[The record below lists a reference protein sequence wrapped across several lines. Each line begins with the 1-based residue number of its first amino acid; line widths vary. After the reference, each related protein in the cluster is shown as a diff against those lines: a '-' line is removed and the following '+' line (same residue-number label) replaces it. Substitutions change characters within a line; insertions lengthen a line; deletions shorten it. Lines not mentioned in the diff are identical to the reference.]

1 LADERPPIE
10 GGDALDFEAAAQRAK
25 AKAQATRKTVKAAR
39 EETKTAKAE
48 VDALERDA
56 GDLIRERQNLE
67 TRRKAV
73 VKRLSSADRR
83 MAVSE
88 TSTPANQE
96 RILAT
101 YEKHKAELGRIDSQ
115 LDRIEA
121 RERQAQVA
129 REGPQVRRRLGITT
143 PAQDAARA
151 RRLEREATVRS
162 ARLARRAV
170 ADARQQGINQYP
182 QPIGPEPE
190 DPTRIADRLRRRR
203 DTLRK
208 SSGAAIEE
216 ATEAAKQLRQAEGR
230 LKAAQ
235 SKARKLRETDA
246 AFVGG
251 GAERQRKLGLA
262 EASVTRA
269 QAPVAEARAAHQAA
283 VARAQGL
290 VDEERVVR
298 RELSAVRD
306 RIAAAKAEGTTVQQ
320 VEQTKTT
327 AVRTGAATRK
337 RATADERSPEGDL
350 AELER
355 IARQHNA
362 RMAAALDP
370 EGRRQL
376 AARQAPITDP
386 AEQERA
392 ARRLEAARAPRVNP
406 PLQPRTAGGG
416 GRDVVARMS
425 ELERQAE
432 EKVIKAEQKLARDL
446 ERREVEKL
454 ARAEAAERVAIGKR
468 EAAELEAARAAQ
480 AKAAADAESARVA
493 KSAAARAPA
502 RPAPPPGTDVVR
514 HPELYGQRQ
523 AGPFGRAYRPGGA
536 AAERPLTVEQQQA
549 ARSPLWRAQER
560 LSAAL
565 DEQTESARQLRRMNR
580 KGSARDRVD
589 AENTH
594 RANQAAVDAA
604 RQQVRAIEGDVES
617 RIAHTR
623 AQNAETT
630 AMLAN
635 ARARGRQPIPTSRAL
650 ATIPRPG
657 ALVRT
662 GVTRDD
668 PYSQL
673 TAAERAVVVPPAP
686 PPPRPQ
692 RLGERLAASGAYGS
706 STVAAQQAAAATQ
719 QAAARQALYTQRVQ
733 ASEDAVK
740 RWSTQLGYANQNL
753 RRHGTFTTE
762 FIDAARKGEV
772 SYREWGWQI
781 GAAATKFG
789 AWTAAGAGIY
799 AALAAVG
806 KIGQGAVQSASG
818 VETLRRTIDDVS
830 SARAQQGF
838 REQAAKFNVPI
849 ETVAD
854 AQMRMGAVFHDQADA
869 ATAASAA
876 LYALQTGQVDVEQS
890 TKDLISIQQAY
901 GSSAQDLVDLFDQ
914 LNFVQNRYG
923 ARIPDME
930 TGIAAASGSFKQMG
944 GSISELVAAFTVLQR
959 HGTTGNIASTIFRR
973 IPNELAKPENQAVLR
988 GAGIDPN
995 AMWPELIKQAQDAIV
1010 RGADPRVIAK
1020 AITGGQWAARFLNL
1034 LNDPGLYRTVQTQ
1047 LATGQAKGASEREL
1061 GSVLA
1066 QFDQQLKAIGIEL
1079 GNLGSNLAE
1088 SGLMPI
1094 LGTGVVL
1101 LRETLSLVNSLLEVF
1116 NQLPAPIKTAVV
1128 GIGMLRVGLAA
1139 ARRLSLGEALADRGR
1154 LGARLAPYL
1163 MENETRRERRVAGK
1177 GMDAAIAEATN
1188 LNEKASQEVIRAAAA
1203 ERVTIEHTKN
1213 TRARADAALA
1223 AGKLSEADHAA
1234 AVGRA
1239 DVREVAAIEK
1249 REAAEVEA
1257 AIAAERLTATQGIRR
1272 DVRAAGDAVPGGR
1285 GARGRRD
1292 EAIVAAARDAQ
1303 VLGPPSLRMN
1313 VPTPERVEPLG
1324 PGGTVPATGYTRS
1337 RSVPPPP
1344 IAQALQQAAARA
1356 AADAEATSGA
1366 AIGSKRFR
1374 DKLRSV
1380 NEATK
1385 AQVAEFHELW
1395 RTQSLG
1401 AAAMQ
1406 RGGVAANA
1414 ALGAG
1419 RTAAASIGRF
1429 AAAAGAL
1436 IGPEGAIFAA
1446 ILALPE
1452 VIAAAQERFRSLQQ
1466 VEQLQ
1471 GAGGDLTHA
1480 GVEDMRRQILERQR
1494 QANSL
1499 IGEATRTFTDPIV
1512 ALYKA
1517 GAEVAQ
1523 ASSDALDSIGR
1534 TLGLGKG
1541 GGRDVTKRPGVPQMP
1556 RGPGLTRGLIEAVP
1570 FIGPLISFSGH
1581 TEAAAQG
1588 EEYRK
1593 YQAAVKRARE
1603 INRNRVAGRGTTG
1616 LTGDQIGAE
1625 ARADIED
1632 FKAGRLNQQEYE
1644 NRKRQ
1649 RLEEVKSALE
1659 HGKGLTRERRDYL
1672 NRRLKEL
1679 MDQSDEVVAASLQD
1693 IEARYNLLLSQTD
1706 DPVKQAQLKVQE
1718 AAAKLQAARQ
1728 GTDKN
1733 EITNA
1738 EADLNNAQRD
1748 AANAATEQAQK
1759 QTDALGALVDS
1770 GAGGAGTLNAYV
1782 ARLRNQIAQLAGS
1795 NKPED
1800 IEKYA
1805 AARQQLLSALQ
1816 NAGKQ
1821 DLDTAL
1827 ANARTPRQINRAYR
1841 DYERAFRGAARAAQ
1855 GAGRPQQPL
1864 AQRFPLGGGLGYGG
1878 GGGVGTPEQTRDPRL
1893 AAQIRAIQRQRQ
1905 REVFEARSELADAR
1919 TAVQSG
1925 NTEAGLPRLQLALA
1939 AIGRKVTGAIR
1950 VYGRGAKQTLDLIA
1964 QQQQARDAVVQGQ
1977 MSLIQA
1983 LGEYAAAGQ
1992 TAGGAATARLG
2003 SLQQQLG
2010 VARANPNVE
2019 GVGDQVTVL
2028 GILAQIKD
2036 GRKALADSVRQDATD
2051 MLEAWYALR
2060 ESRTDDPVKIARL
2073 EAQKSAAIVR
2083 RGGFTNPA
2091 DKMRAQA
2098 ERNNARRAAQDAAV
2112 TARVDD
2118 LNYDVEIGKMTTDQ
2132 EIAIL
2137 ERLLRTHKM
2146 GQQKKKEIKQQ
2157 IGRLKHDA
2165 ETAGEGDYELG
2176 LDNIRLPTRYEIAR
2190 LVKGGPGSVT
2200 APVTHANTVTVNVYG
2215 RQDYK
2220 ELGRVL
2226 EKHVKGAG
2234 KATARA
2240 AQVR

>member
-493 KSAAARAPA
+493 KSAPRAPA

-662 GVTRDD
+662 GVTRDH

-686 PPPRPQ
+686 SPPRPQ

-1154 LGARLAPYL
+1154 LVARLAPYL
-1163 MENETRRERRVAGK
+1163 MENETRRDRRVAGK

-1499 IGEATRTFTDPIV
+1499 IGEATRTFTDPVV

-1706 DPVKQAQLKVQE
+1706 DPVK
-1718 AAAKLQAARQ
+1718 
-1728 GTDKN
+1728 
-1733 EITNA
+1733 
-1738 EADLNNAQRD
+1738 
-1748 AANAATEQAQK
+1748 
-1759 QTDALGALVDS
+1759 
-1770 GAGGAGTLNAYV
+1770 
-1782 ARLRNQIAQLAGS
+1782 
-1795 NKPED
+1795 
-1800 IEKYA
+1800 
-1805 AARQQLLSALQ
+1805 
-1816 NAGKQ
+1816 
-1821 DLDTAL
+1821 
-1827 ANARTPRQINRAYR
+1827 
-1841 DYERAFRGAARAAQ
+1841 
-1855 GAGRPQQPL
+1855 
-1864 AQRFPLGGGLGYGG
+1864 
-1878 GGGVGTPEQTRDPRL
+1878 
-1893 AAQIRAIQRQRQ
+1893 
-1905 REVFEARSELADAR
+1905 
-1919 TAVQSG
+1919 
-1925 NTEAGLPRLQLALA
+1925 
-1939 AIGRKVTGAIR
+1939 
-1950 VYGRGAKQTLDLIA
+1950 
-1964 QQQQARDAVVQGQ
+1964 
-1977 MSLIQA
+1977 
-1983 LGEYAAAGQ
+1983 
-1992 TAGGAATARLG
+1992 
-2003 SLQQQLG
+2003 
-2010 VARANPNVE
+2010 
-2019 GVGDQVTVL
+2019 
-2028 GILAQIKD
+2028 
-2036 GRKALADSVRQDATD
+2036 
-2051 MLEAWYALR
+2051 
-2060 ESRTDDPVKIARL
+2060 IARL